1 MDKFLTAIY
10 AKGEVII
17 VDISVKYD
25 SEKIDMI
32 ESFIKKNGV
41 TEYKR
46 NQLGDILTILVYF
59 NIKEQQ
65 KSREFLD
72 NLYKFID

>member
-17 VDISVKYD
+17 VDISVKSD

-32 ESFIKKNGV
+32 ESFIKKNEV

-46 NQLGDILTILVYF
+46 NQLGDILTILFYF

-65 KSREFLD
+65 KSMEFLD

>member
-17 VDISVKYD
+17 IDISVKSD
-25 SEKIDMI
+25 SEKIDML
-32 ESFIKKNGV
+32 ESFIEKNGV

-46 NQLGDILTILVYF
+46 KQLGDILTILVYF
-59 NIKEQQ
+59 NINEQQ

>member
-17 VDISVKYD
+17 IDISVKSD

-32 ESFIKKNGV
+32 ESFIEKNGI
-41 TEYKR
+41 TEYERK
-46 NQLGDILTILVYF
+46 QLGDILTIFVYF
-59 NIKEQQ
+59 NIREHQ
-65 KSREFLD
+65 KSLEFLD

>member
-17 VDISVKYD
+17 VDISVKSD
-25 SEKIDMI
+25 SEKIGMI

>member
-1 MDKFLTAIY
+1 MDKFFTAIY

-17 VDISVKYD
+17 VDISVKSD
-25 SEKIDMI
+25 SEKIDML
-32 ESFIKKNGV
+32 ESFIEKNGV

-46 NQLGDILTILVYF
+46 KQLGDILTILVYF
-59 NIKEQQ
+59 NINEQQ

>member
-17 VDISVKYD
+17 VDISVKSD

-32 ESFIKKNGV
+32 ESFIKKNEV

-65 KSREFLD
+65 KSMEFLD

>member
-17 VDISVKYD
+17 VDISVKFD

>member
-17 VDISVKYD
+17 VDISVKSD
-25 SEKIDMI
+25 SEKIDML
-32 ESFIKKNGV
+32 ESFIEKNVV

-46 NQLGDILTILVYF
+46 KQLGDILTILVYF
-59 NIKEQQ
+59 NINEQQ

>member
-65 KSREFLD
+65 KSMEFLD

>member
-17 VDISVKYD
+17 VDISVKSD
-25 SEKIDMI
+25 SEKIDML
-32 ESFIKKNGV
+32 ESFIEKNGV

-46 NQLGDILTILVYF
+46 KQLGDILTILVYF
-59 NIKEQQ
+59 NINEQQ

>member
-32 ESFIKKNGV
+32 ESFIKKNEV

-65 KSREFLD
+65 KSMEFLD